1 MDNPSKMIKL
11 RAASIDDLAALARR
25 RLPRFA
31 FDFLD
36 GGAGDEAGLRRN
48 VERLRAMLLKP
59 RYAVGVAPELSAP
72 LFGRDWRLPFG
83 VAPVGM
89 GNLVWPGADL
99 ALARIAHAAGVPF
112 VLSTAGTT
120 TIEEVAAAAPG
131 TAWFQLYVSRR
142 DAINRDL
149 LRRAAQAG
157 VRTLVVT
164 VDIAAP
170 GNRRRDVRNRFVL
183 PFRPGMRLGVDLLA
197 RPRWSLATLAAG
209 APQFANLLPYAER
222 ADAGRSLPEFMAE
235 QIKANLCWDDI
246 RALRDLWAGE
256 LVVKGILAAEDAA
269 LARAAGADA
278 VWISNHGG
286 RQLDSA
292 PAAIDAVAAV
302 RASVGPDV
310 PVLMDGGI
318 RSGEDIAK
326 ARIAGADFVFSGR
339 CFYYGI
345 GAGGQRGGEHAL
357 ALLADD
363 LRRALMQLGCPSF
376 VGLDDRWLWRGGSV
390 IGE

>member
-1 MDNPSKMIKL
+1 MIKL

-25 RLPRFA
+25 RIPRFA

-36 GGAGDEAGLRRN
+36 GGAGDENGLRRN
-48 VERLRAMLLKP
+48 IERLRAMLLKP
-59 RYAVGVAPELSAP
+59 RYAVGIAPELSAS
-72 LFGRDWRLPFG
+72 LFGRDWSLPVG

-99 ALARIAHAAGVPF
+99 ALARVAHAAGVPF

-164 VDIAAP
+164 IDIAAP

-183 PFRPGMRLGVDLLA
+183 PFRPGLRLGVDLLC

-209 APQFANLLPYAER
+209 APQFANLLPYSAKG
-222 ADAGRSLPEFMAE
+222 DAGRSLPEFMAE

-246 RALRDLWAGE
+246 RALRDLWSGE
-256 LVVKGILAAEDAA
+256 LVVKGILAAEDAV

-278 VWISNHGG
+278 VWVSNHGG
-286 RQLDSA
+286 RQLDAA
-292 PAAIDAVAAV
+292 PATIDAVPAV
-302 RASVGPDV
+302 RAALGPHV

-345 GAGGQRGGEHAL
+345 GAGGPRGGEQAL

-363 LRRALMQLGCPSF
+363 LRRALMQLGCPSYAA
-376 VGLDDRWLWRGGSV
+376 LDDRWRWRDDEAS
-390 IGE
+390 INRA